1 MLTTMLVLS
10 CSLGP
15 QGPSPAD
22 VRFAPPVRLK
32 AADGW
37 VRVESP
43 GYAAPCWHDVD
54 GDGDKDLVVGQFMGG
69 KMRVHANDGDGKLAA
84 GEWLQAEGAIAE
96 VPGVW

>member
-15 QGPSPAD
+15 QGPSSTD
-22 VRFAPPVRLK
+22 VRFAAPVRLK
-32 AADGW
+32 AEDGW

-54 GDGDKDLVVGQFMGG
+54 GDGDKDLIVGQFAGG
-69 KMRVHANDGDGKLAA
+69 KMRVHANDGDGALAA
-84 GEWLQAEGAIAE
+84 GEWLEAEGAVAE